1 MTAVQSARMLINAR
15 WIIPVVPAG
24 RVFEHCALV
33 VQGND
38 IAAILP
44 QEEAARRYRPEQ
56 TINLHQHVLI
66 PGLVNAHGHAAM
78 TLLRGYAEDLPLN
91 AWLREYIWPAE
102 GRHVSPAFVSDGTEL
117 AMAEMI
123 KSGTTCFSDMYFFP
137 DETAKAAHRAHLR
150 AQIAFPVIN
159 LATAWA
165 SGSDECMEK
174 GIALRDAYRGDDL
187 IRIAFGPHSPYAL
200 DDKALSK
207 IAVLAQELEAPVHI
221 HLHET
226 ADEVEDS
233 LREHGLR
240 PSQRLQQLG
249 LLFEQTQCVHMTQV
263 DDSDIALLQQAGA
276 QVIHCPESNL
286 KLASGFCPVARLL
299 SEGINVG
306 LGTDGA
312 ASNNDLSML
321 GELQTAALLGKA
333 VAGDPAA
340 LDAHACLR
348 MATLGG
354 ARALGIDERTGS
366 LEPGKAADMVAIDLS
381 DIGCSPVYDAAAS
394 LVHNNRAARVS
405 HVWVDGKALL
415 LSGHLQTLN
424 EREIRGKAEQW
435 QARLALTH

>member
-1 MTAVQSARMLINAR
+1 MTAVQTARMLINAR

-24 RVFEHCALV
+24 RVFEHCTLV

-44 QEEAARRYRPEQ
+44 REEAARRYRAEQ

-66 PGLVNAHGHAAM
+66 PGLVNAHAHAAM
-78 TLLRGYAEDLPLN
+78 SLLRGYAEDLPLST
-91 AWLREYIWPAE
+91 WLEEHIWPAE
-102 GRHVSPAFVSDGTEL
+102 GRHVSPEFVADGTEL

-123 KSGTTCFSDMYFFP
+123 KAGTTCFADMYFFP
-137 DETAKAAHRAHLR
+137 EEVAKAVHRAHLR
-150 AQIAFPVIN
+150 AQIAFPIIE

-165 SGSDECMEK
+165 GDSDECIEK
-174 GIALRDAYRGDDL
+174 GVALRDAYRGDDL

-200 DDKALSK
+200 NDETLKK
-207 IAVLAQELEAPVHI
+207 IAVLAQELEAPVQI

-226 ADEVEDS
+226 AGEVEES
-233 LREHGLR
+233 VQQHGMR

-263 DDSDIALLQQAGA
+263 DDSDIALLQQSGA